1 MKKKIIMMAL
11 LLSAITIAANGQ
23 TEKRIYTSSEL
34 RSMERSDA
42 PKAKKEKLTKEQKKA
57 AREISDSLAFEKS
70 LKALN
75 DLNFVLEADRLI
87 FKRGESVY
95 VSPTVNFISVTDD
108 NAVVQVAPFRGGG
121 GPNGVG
127 GITVEGRPSNIML
140 KTDKHGNVTFSMN
153 VNGKGISAI
162 IDISMAK
169 GSSFVTATVNPNLNS
184 ARVTLTGSI
193 ATPEESVV
201 FKGRTF

>member
-1 MKKKIIMMAL
+1 MRRSIFFIAMFMLVAG
-11 LLSAITIAANGQ
+11 IAANGQ
-23 TEKRIYTSSEL
+23 TEKRIYTSSEK
-34 RSMERSDA
+34 ERMAQDTMH
-42 PKAKKEKLTKEQKKA
+42 KVRKEKLSRAERLEAKA
-57 AREISDSLAFEKS
+57 VYDSLNFEKS

-75 DLNFVLEADRLI
+75 DLNFVLEADRII

-108 NAVVQVAPFRGGG
+108 KAIVQVSPVSSGG

-127 GITVEGRPSNIML
+127 GVTVEGEPSNINL
-140 KTDKHGNVTFSMN
+140 RTDRHGNVSFSMN
-153 VNGKGISAI
+153 VNGKGISAVV
-162 IDISMAK
+162 DISMAK
-169 GSSFVTATVNPNLNS
+169 GSSYVTATITPNLNS
-184 ARVTLTGSI
+184 ARLTLTGSI

>member
-1 MKKKIIMMAL
+1 MAM
-11 LLSAITIAANGQ
+11 LLSGIAANGQ
-23 TEKRIYTSSEL
+23 TEKRIYTSSEK
-34 RSMERSDA
+34 ERMAQQATPRVS
-42 PKAKKEKLTKEQKKA
+42 KEKLSRAERREARA
-57 AREISDSLAFEKS
+57 AYDSLNFEKS

-75 DLNFVLEADRLI
+75 DLNFVLEADRII

-108 NAVVQVAPFRGGG
+108 KAIVQVSPVSSGG

-127 GITVEGRPSNIML
+127 GVTVEGEPSNINL
-140 KTDKHGNVTFSMN
+140 RTDRHGNVT
-153 VNGKGISAI
+153 I
-162 IDISMAK
+162 
-169 GSSFVTATVNPNLNS
+169 TPNLNS
-184 ARVTLTGSI
+184 ARLTLTGSI

>member
-1 MKKKIIMMAL
+1 MRMKSYVMTFLFL
-11 LLSAITIAANGQ
+11 LGAFTLQAQ
-23 TEKRIYTSSEL
+23 TERRIYTSAEQENML
-34 RSMERSDA
+34 GEEDRAQNRAERKRQQALCDSIAFD
-42 PKAKKEKLTKEQKKA
+42 KAVKA
-57 AREISDSLAFEKS
+57 IGQLE
-70 LKALN
+70 
-75 DLNFVLEADRLI
+75 FVLEADWVT
-87 FKRGESVY
+87 FKRGTKVY
-95 VSPTVNFISVTDD
+95 VSSITNFISVSDD
-108 NAVVQVAPFRGGG
+108 HAVVQVSPVMSGG